1 LPRTRRFGQKKTR
14 PNPGHRL
21 KLKRRPRRKTRIVA
35 ATLVGVIEPAHLAVH
50 GIHRTERTIEKI
62 SRHLEPKDFTRGIG
76 VLRYTVGQAIEI
88 EDLDIPEDAIGDL
101 EDEIRGIMDGTGL
114 TIMSEAQDI
123 VPVDTGHLKE
133 SLWYEVDDYQL
144 SLSVGDNAGYA
155 SYVENGTVHMPG
167 RPFLRLAMAGNE
179 EEMQAEI
186 DGAIA
191 TTLDEQASNED
202 VGLVP
207 LAETETEIEMETVIE
222 TEIIS
227 IAPEFL

>member
-1 LPRTRRFGQKKTR
+1 LPHTRRFGQKKTR
-14 PNPGHRL
+14 PPPGRLRL
-21 KLKRRPRRKTRIVA
+21 KKHPRRKAKT
-35 ATLVGVIEPAHLAVH
+35 ATLVLAGILEPAHLAVH
-50 GIHRTERTIEKI
+50 GIHRIERTFEKI
-62 SRHLEPKDFTRGIG
+62 SRGLKPPDVTRGIG
-76 VLRYTVGQAIEI
+76 TLHYLVGQAVEL

-101 EDEIRGIMDGTGL
+101 EDEIRGIMDNTGL
-114 TIMSEAQDI
+114 TIMGEAQDT
-123 VPVDTGHLKE
+123 VPVDTGHLRE

-202 VGLVP
+202 VGMIP
-207 LAETETEIEMETVIE
+207 IGETEATIEIETVIE
-222 TEIIS
+222 TEIVGV
-227 IAPEFL
+227 APEIL